1 MSKPDRNRCRG
12 CGKLLKF
19 IRTPAGKWEP
29 CNPELVRPDGKQM
42 LVFNDGTVGKT
53 HPRIQFGFIS
63 HFATCPRAELF
74 KRKKPKTTKKAA
86 SVAGRLFDKRRWR

>member
-1 MSKPDRNRCRG
+1 MKQAQGSRCRG

-19 IRTPAGKWEP
+19 IRTVAAKWEP

-63 HFATCPRAELF
+63 HFATCAKAELL
-74 KRKKPKTTKKAA
+74 KREKPKTTKRAA
-86 SVAGRLFDKRRWR
+86 SISGRLFD